1 MGGGVFVTQWQM
13 ESDMYFGTDA
23 GKWGIPAAYP
33 QAMGMQT
40 TTVTLRSLV
49 ATSMT
54 KGDKQKKLPATYT
67 IAKLKVMF
75 QTLFGLE
82 VDRQKLV
89 ARCSSALPCRRRPAS
104 SL

>member
-1 MGGGVFVTQWQM
+1 
-13 ESDMYFGTDA
+13 
-23 GKWGIPAAYP
+23 
-33 QAMGMQT
+33 
-40 TTVTLRSLV
+40 
-49 ATSMT
+49 MT

-89 ARCSSALPCRRRPAS
+89 ARLNSGDGIDHAS
-104 SL
+104 ELNDEFSDLQFYCITDGTVIEMHER